1 MFSRNL
7 LTTTFAALTVSFA
20 TATVALAASSTTS
33 SDQVRLHDVDPRNG
47 ILVVAQVERIGPKQD
62 DLARSSRTRTTAASL
77 LDQSRTTHGKGSLS
91 KVGEAVDWR
100 LDPNRMIP
108 AHSSRTRTATI
119 GGLPPI
125 RTKHQQAK
133 ARWSHQHRALRRS
146 CTTALGH

>member
-62 DLARSSRTRTTAASL
+62 DPRAL
-77 LDQSRTTHGKGSLS
+77 KPNPNNGSLAIGP
-91 KVGEAVDWR
+91 KQD
-100 LDPNRMIP
+100 DPRQGIIVQGG
-108 AHSSRTRTATI
+108 RG
-119 GGLPPI
+119 GGLAIGPKQDDP
-125 RTKHQQAK
+125 
-133 ARWSHQHRALRRS
+133 RALKPNPSSYHRGL
-146 CTTALGH
+146 TPNPN